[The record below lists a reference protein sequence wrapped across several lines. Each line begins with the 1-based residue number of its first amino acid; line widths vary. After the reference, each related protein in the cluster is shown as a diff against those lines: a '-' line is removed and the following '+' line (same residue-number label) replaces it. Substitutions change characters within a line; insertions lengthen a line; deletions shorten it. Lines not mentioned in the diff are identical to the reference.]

1 LNADPLLSVD
11 KEGLVRTIRE
21 QERQIEKLRR
31 ENDTLRHE
39 IDKLKDKPAASD
51 QTQTKASIRGHSS
64 KPPQEWGRKKGHK
77 GSGRRQPDHIDRLV
91 ELTAKQCPKGHALGA
106 CEDFEDHYQEDIIPA
121 KVEVTC
127 FRHFRYWC
135 GSCQDHVLAAYA
147 PDEIPYAKL
156 GPKVLTMMVLLKY
169 YYALPGNKIKS
180 ILESL
185 CGLTV
190 SEGGISK
197 ALQRLA
203 KYLQVETDT
212 ILTKIR
218 QAALK
223 HADETGWNV
232 NGVNHWMWVFL
243 NDLWVYYTIDRSRG
257 AKVPKTLLGE
267 KPPGTLISDF
277 YEPYRKLGMPHQ
289 TCHVHLLRE
298 MRECRKETT
307 RGNTDF
313 EKPYQQLRRILKDAD
328 RLAEE
333 RRGLETVVYRRR
345 VRRIKARLVD
355 FASRPF
361 RDSNWKRLSKRLL
374 KHEHTLFTFLDQ
386 PGIPKDNNAAERAV
400 RPQVIIRNRSF
411 QNRTDHGATAHAI
424 LSSLTATLL
433 QQKRNP
439 LIEIVAAYP
448 EHRRRAMLDL
458 PPVEKIFASSSSPL
472 N

>member
-1 LNADPLLSVD
+1 MNIDPLLRVD

-21 QERQIEKLRR
+21 QEQQIEKLRR
-31 ENDTLRHE
+31 EVDTLRE
-39 IDKLKDKPAASD
+39 ELDKFKDKPSAPNKN
-51 QTQTKASIRGHSS
+51 QTKASAKQRHSRS
-64 KPPQEWGRKKGHK
+64 PEEWGRKKGHK
-77 GSGRRQPDHIDRLV
+77 GSGRRHPDRIDRLV
-91 ELTAKQCPKGHALGA
+91 ELTAEHCPKGHRLGD

-127 FRHFRYWC
+127 FRHYRYWC
-135 GSCQDHVLAAYA
+135 GDCADHVLAPYA

-180 ILESL
+180 IFEGL

-190 SEGGISK
+190 SEGGISQ
-197 ALQRLA
+197 ALPRLA

-212 ILTKIR
+212 ILVKIR
-218 QAALK
+218 QAAIK

-243 NDLWVYYTIDRSRG
+243 NDLWVYYTIHRSRG

-267 KPPGTLISDF
+267 KPPGILISDF
-277 YEPYRKLGMPHQ
+277 YEPYRKLGMTHQ

-307 RGNTDF
+307 RGNADF

-333 RRGLETVVYRRR
+333 RGRLKTVVYRSK
-345 VRRIKARLVD
+345 VKRIKARLVD
-355 FASRPF
+355 FACQPF

-386 PGIPKDNNAAERAV
+386 SGVPKDNNAAERAV

-411 QNRTDHGATAHAI
+411 QNRTAEGANAHSI

-439 LIEIVAAYP
+439 LTEIVAAYP
-448 EHRRRAMLDL
+448 EHRRRAALEL
-458 PPVEKIFASSSSPL
+458 PPVGKIFASSASPL